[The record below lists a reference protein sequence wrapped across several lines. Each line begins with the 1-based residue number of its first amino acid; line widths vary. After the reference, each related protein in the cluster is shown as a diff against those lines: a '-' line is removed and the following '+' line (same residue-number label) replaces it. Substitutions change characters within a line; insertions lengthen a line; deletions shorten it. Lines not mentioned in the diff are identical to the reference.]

1 MRTYFPD
8 ELSSD
13 SISRDLLLKII
24 YHKDN
29 EKFKSLTEIVKN
41 VNEFNS
47 IRTQNYQVSLNS
59 TFVNHLMS
67 FNSIQKPVRQNGK
80 IYSYNSRFIT
90 NNLPEYK
97 NLSTNERKKLKRD
110 ALKRYLLERKIKTNE
125 NNQQNNILIDNNNVI
140 N

>member
-1 MRTYFPD
+1 
-8 ELSSD
+8 
-13 SISRDLLLKII
+13 
-24 YHKDN
+24 
-29 EKFKSLTEIVKN
+29 
-41 VNEFNS
+41 
-47 IRTQNYQVSLNS
+47 
-59 TFVNHLMS
+59 MS

-125 NNQQNNILIDNNNVI
+125 NNQQNNILIDNHNVI